1 MERFLQ
7 LLIIFFVFSST
18 VFAGVNINTASEAEF
33 EALKGIGPAKAKAIV
48 DYRNQHGHFKSID
61 DLEKVSG
68 VDIIG
73 LFSLTF
79 FFLFFVILSI
89 WLLKTN
95 KNKFNEASRLPLDNQ
110 D

>member
-33 EALKGIGPAKAKAIV
+33 ETLKGIGPAKAKAIV

-68 VDIIG
+68 VGPGTINQIRDE
-73 LFSLTF
+73 LTVEEIAAAPDTEKV
-79 FFLFFVILSI
+79 VIKKEELSS
-89 WLLKTN
+89 K
-95 KNKFNEASRLPLDNQ
+95 
-110 D
+110 